1 MILKPPVLLDGDY
14 GSLERNNETGKQEWT
29 GLIGQFKENR
39 NLFLYVAQ
47 AWFFF
52 NYLIHGKA
60 VTVILLKC

>member
-39 NLFLYVAQ
+39 NLIFYVAQ
-47 AWFFF
+47 AW
-52 NYLIHGKA
+52 
-60 VTVILLKC
+60 VS